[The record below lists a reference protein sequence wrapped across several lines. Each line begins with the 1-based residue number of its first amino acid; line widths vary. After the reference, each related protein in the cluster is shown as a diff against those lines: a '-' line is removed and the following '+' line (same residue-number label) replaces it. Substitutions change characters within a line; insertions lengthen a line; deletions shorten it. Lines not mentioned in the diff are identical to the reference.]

1 VKGEGCDISRRVIQ
15 SIIVFIKL
23 PPGEIDLD
31 FKEFMRMRFIAV
43 FESFECFKQIFKCR
57 KNFP

>member
-15 SIIVFIKL
+15 SIIILIKL

-31 FKEFMRMRFIAV
+31 FKEFMRIRFIAV
-43 FESFECFKQIFKCR
+43 FESFECFKQIFKRR